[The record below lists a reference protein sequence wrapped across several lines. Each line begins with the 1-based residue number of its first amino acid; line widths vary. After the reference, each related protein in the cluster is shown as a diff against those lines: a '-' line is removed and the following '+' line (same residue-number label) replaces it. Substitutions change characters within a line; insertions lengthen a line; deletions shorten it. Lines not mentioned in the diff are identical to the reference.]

1 MLFRKLVRTALKY
14 KAQFI
19 SMIVMVAL
27 GVGVFVGFNI
37 EWNSIG
43 ENTQSYFEKTDFAD
57 YRIYSESGFSSED
70 VDKVKAIAGVDGAT
84 RWLAVGAD
92 VKNTGKSL
100 ALNVVENYGISSF
113 LVIDGEGYDKD
124 SDGMWLSD
132 QFAEKNGISVGDFLT
147 LSYKNVEIGARVV
160 GLVKASEYMVWCRGR
175 QSDYA

>member
-57 YRIYSESGFSSED
+57 YRIY
-70 VDKVKAIAGVDGAT
+70 
-84 RWLAVGAD
+84 
-92 VKNTGKSL
+92 
-100 ALNVVENYGISSF
+100 
-113 LVIDGEGYDKD
+113 
-124 SDGMWLSD
+124 
-132 QFAEKNGISVGDFLT
+132 
-147 LSYKNVEIGARVV
+147 
-160 GLVKASEYMVWCRGR
+160 
-175 QSDYA
+175 